1 MNIRGVVNS
10 GVPFSV
16 VDGGPSQQ
24 MAFEYPNDTY
34 SVLPQSSALLQSAFP
49 TLMLYEQGEMLTRA
63 ACDPIASVSGAINRI
78 AYSMAFRSGFEHT
91 ETMNTYFT
99 QISVSDTMEATMQT
113 WIAQSTHVLKKVP
126 FNSVSTSCYLRMLR
140 IYTTSVLFNVIV
152 ERNVKTQVST
162 VNE

>member
-1 MNIRGVVNS
+1 MNIRGIVNS

-113 WIAQSTHVLKKVP
+113 WIAQKYTCVEESAVQLGIDFVLP
-126 FNSVSTSCYLRMLR
+126 SDA
-140 IYTTSVLFNVIV
+140 
-152 ERNVKTQVST
+152 
-162 VNE
+162 

>member
-10 GVPFSV
+10 GVPSV
-16 VDGGPSQQ
+16 VDGPSQQ

-99 QISVSDTMEATMQT
+99 QISVSQQGHHADVDR
-113 WIAQSTHVLKKVP
+113 SKVHM
-126 FNSVSTSCYLRMLR
+126 C
-140 IYTTSVLFNVIV
+140 
-152 ERNVKTQVST
+152 
-162 VNE
+162 

>member
-1 MNIRGVVNS
+1 
-10 GVPFSV
+10 
-16 VDGGPSQQ
+16 

-63 ACDPIASVSGAINRI
+63 ACDPIASACGAINRI

-113 WIAQSTHVLKKVP
+113 WIAQKYTCVEESAVQLGLDFVLP
-126 FNSVSTSCYLRMLR
+126 SYGCLGSA
-140 IYTTSVLFNVIV
+140 TSVLFNVIV
-152 ERNVKTQVST
+152 ERNIKTQVST

>member
-1 MNIRGVVNS
+1 
-10 GVPFSV
+10 

-49 TLMLYEQGEMLTRA
+49 TLMLYEQGEMLTR

-113 WIAQSTHVLKKVP
+113 WIAQKYTCVEESRSTR
-126 FNSVSTSCYLRMLR
+126 SRLRVTFLWISLGSMPHQYSSMSSSKEISR
-140 IYTTSVLFNVIV
+140 H
-152 ERNVKTQVST
+152 K
-162 VNE
+162 

>member
-1 MNIRGVVNS
+1 MNIRGIVNS

-78 AYSMAFRSGFEHT
+78 AYSMAFQIRFRTYGNYEHLLYANIRLRHNGSHHADVDRS
-91 ETMNTYFT
+91 
-99 QISVSDTMEATMQT
+99 
-113 WIAQSTHVLKKVP
+113 KVHM
-126 FNSVSTSCYLRMLR
+126 C
-140 IYTTSVLFNVIV
+140 
-152 ERNVKTQVST
+152 
-162 VNE
+162 

>member
-1 MNIRGVVNS
+1 MNIRGIVNS

-99 QISVSDTMEATMQT
+99 QISVSDNGSHHADVDRSKVHM
-113 WIAQSTHVLKKVP
+113 LKKVP
-126 FNSVSTSCYLRMLR
+126 FNSVSTSCYLLMDKR
-140 IYTTSVLFNVIV
+140 IYATSVLFNVIV
-152 ERNVKTQVST
+152 ERNIRHK
-162 VNE
+162 

>member
-1 MNIRGVVNS
+1 MNIRGIVNS

-63 ACDPIASVSGAINRI
+63 RVIRSPACLEPS
-78 AYSMAFRSGFEHT
+78 T
-91 ETMNTYFT
+91 ESH
-99 QISVSDTMEATMQT
+99 ILWLSD
-113 WIAQSTHVLKKVP
+113 
-126 FNSVSTSCYLRMLR
+126 
-140 IYTTSVLFNVIV
+140 
-152 ERNVKTQVST
+152 QVS
-162 VNE
+162 NIRKL